1 MGWTWDYLNNGI
13 PWAVV
18 QRIMFDAPSYG
29 TAEEREDK
37 ENIKVTKENVKD
49 VAKYLNSLV

>member
-29 TAEEREDK
+29 PAGEREDD
-37 ENIKVTKENVKD
+37 ESIRVTKENVTD